1 MNEYPHNKINPY
13 KTKTMKTAIL
23 PLASNRLSI
32 EIFDPK
38 LLRETQLLNTE
49 GLSYEEGEEWIEDDI
64 EIVELSFEEFEQTLN

>member
-1 MNEYPHNKINPY
+1 
-13 KTKTMKTAIL
+13 MKTAIL
-23 PLASNRLSI
+23 PLTSNRLSI

-49 GLSYEEGEEWIEDDI
+49 CLSYEEGEEWIEDDI